1 MKKKTIGLVI
11 FLASISLIGIVLTQL
26 YWVNKSLG
34 LRNDQY
40 DSGVRIAG
48 KIVINQLIEQKN
60 DSAFKRHLYELSC
73 RKLKLDITDLI
84 EPKTLDSLLL
94 LELGNMVS
102 ARTFFYGIYNRLNK
116 RFVAGNYDGLETK
129 LLESP
134 YQFSL
139 KSIYHPG
146 EYYLSV
152 YLPGKSNW
160 VIQQMQLWLLLS
172 VFFLVILIISFVYVI
187 TTILQQ
193 KKLSEMKNDF
203 INNMTHELKTPIST
217 SSLAAEMILRPEIL
231 EDKKRVKKYAHV
243 ILDESA
249 RLQNQVEQVLQIS
262 ILEKGEYRFKFK
274 KTNIHQLVHLAVKG
288 FSLKLKENKIKTTL
302 RLKAENY
309 QINAD
314 RAHLLNVFNNLIDN
328 AIKYSSGKPEINVK
342 TWNTEDGI
350 IISFEDNGIGISP
363 EHQKNIFKNLYRVPT
378 GNIHEVRGFGL
389 GLYYVKTVLNEHRG
403 AIELKSELGK
413 GSTFN
418 LFLPFD
424 NE

>member
-1 MKKKTIGLVI
+1 MKKKTIGLII

-26 YWVNKSLG
+26 YWVSKSLE
-34 LRNDQY
+34 LRNEQY
-40 DSGVRIAG
+40 DSGVKIAA
-48 KIVINQLIEQKN
+48 KIVINQLIEKKN
-60 DSAFKRHLYELSC
+60 DSAFKKHLYELSC
-73 RKLKLDITDLI
+73 RKLKLDITDVI
-84 EPKTLDSLLL
+84 EPKVIDSMLLV
-94 LELGNMVS
+94 ELGNILPNR
-102 ARTFFYGIYNRLNK
+102 AFFYGMYNRKTK
-116 RFVAGNYDGLETK
+116 RFVAGNFEGLEIK

-146 EYYLSV
+146 DYYLSL
-152 YLPGKSNW
+152 YLPGNSSW

-193 KKLSEMKNDF
+193 KKLSEMKSDF
-203 INNMTHELKTPIST
+203 INNMTHEFKTPIST

-243 ILDESA
+243 ILDEST

-262 ILEKGEYRFKFK
+262 ILDKGEYQFKFK
-274 KTNIHQLVHLAVKG
+274 KTNIHQLIHTAVKG
-288 FSLKLKENKIKTTL
+288 FNLKLKENKVKTTL
-302 RLKAENY
+302 RLKAENF
-309 QINAD
+309 QVNSD

-328 AIKYSSGKPEINVK
+328 AVKYSSAKPELNIK
-342 TWNTEDGI
+342 TWNTQDGI

-378 GNIHEVRGFGL
+378 GDIHEVRGFGL
-389 GLYYVKTVLNEHRG
+389 GLYYVKTVLNEHKG
-403 AIELKSELGK
+403 AVDLKSELGK

-418 LFLPFD
+418 LFLPLD
-424 NE
+424 SE

>member
-11 FLASISLIGIVLTQL
+11 FLASLSLIGIVLTQS
-26 YWVNKSLG
+26 YWVSKSLE
-34 LRNDQY
+34 LREDQY
-40 DSGVRIAG
+40 DNGVKIAV
-48 KIVINQLIEQKN
+48 KIVINQLIEHKN
-60 DSAFKRHLYELSC
+60 DSSFKQGLYLLAC
-73 RKLKLDITDLI
+73 RKDKIDITDII
-84 EPKTLDSLLL
+84 EPEMLDSLLRA
-94 LELGNMVS
+94 ELDAVVPNN
-102 ARTFFYGIYNRLNK
+102 TIYFGIYNKLNEH
-116 RFVAGNYDGLETK
+116 FVAGDFEGNENK
-129 LLESP
+129 LLASP

-139 KSIYHPG
+139 KSLYHPG
-146 EYYLSV
+146 NYYLSV

-172 VFFLVILIISFVYVI
+172 VIFLVILIISFFYVI

-231 EDKKRVKKYAHV
+231 EDKKRVKKYAQV

-262 ILEKGEYRFKFK
+262 ILEKGEYQFKFK
-274 KTNIHQLVHLAVKG
+274 KTNIHQLLHSAVKG
-288 FSLKLKENKIKTTL
+288 FSLQLKESKIKTSL

-309 QINAD
+309 QVNAD

-328 AIKYSSGKPEINVK
+328 AIKYSSGKPEINIK
-342 TWNTEDGI
+342 TWNTQDGI

-389 GLYYVKTVLNEHRG
+389 GLYYVKTVLNEHNG